1 MFSSVE
7 GNRDS
12 VKDST
17 ISDVVVVV
25 GRVRVGVG
33 EGMYVDEWMEVD
45 EETVW
50 PQ

>member
-17 ISDVVVVV
+17 VSDVVVVV

-33 EGMYVDEWMEVD
+33 EGMELDEWMEVD
-45 EETVW
+45 EDAVW

>member
-12 VKDST
+12 DKDST
-17 ISDVVVVV
+17 VSDVVVVV

-33 EGMYVDEWMEVD
+33 EGMEVYEWMEVD

>member
-17 ISDVVVVV
+17 VSDVVVVV
-25 GRVRVGVG
+25 CRVRVGVG
-33 EGMYVDEWMEVD
+33 EGMEVDEWMEVD
-45 EETVW
+45 EDAVW